1 MLPNSDS
8 PEGVLR
14 KLTYPRPS
22 PWKVHLITPGRG
34 LLREEECVQHT
45 FPLAGAALPVSAAL
59 PGTRTGPCW
68 EAASPWSHLG
78 KLGELHNQHIQ
89 TTQNSAPEW
98 NRRPVHIVMVV
109 AIYKTIKKN
118 GLASC
123 PGGHSLSRHL
133 AYKLTLSRTGRHRES
148 WTQTSGTRLST
159 PPAGSSPNGKAPCS
173 SRQWPHTQLSSH
185 RWEAPSEVSGVHLAS
200 PQPSLLFW

>member
-1 MLPNSDS
+1 MCSTPF
-8 PEGVLR
+8 
-14 KLTYPRPS
+14 
-22 PWKVHLITPGRG
+22 PWQVPHCPCLQPYLGPGLDRVG
-34 LLREEECVQHT
+34 KRL
-45 FPLAGAALPVSAAL
+45 L
-59 PGTRTGPCW
+59 PGATWGSWENYTISIYKPPRT
-68 EAASPWSHLG
+68 
-78 KLGELHNQHIQ
+78 
-89 TTQNSAPEW
+89 APPGW

-200 PQPSLLFW
+200 PQLSLLFW